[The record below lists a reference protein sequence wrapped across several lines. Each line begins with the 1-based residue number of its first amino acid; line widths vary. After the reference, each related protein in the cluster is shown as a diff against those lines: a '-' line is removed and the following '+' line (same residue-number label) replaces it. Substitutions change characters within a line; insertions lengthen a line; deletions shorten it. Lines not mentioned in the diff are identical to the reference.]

1 MSDASAEVL
10 LEAVRELSASLR
22 AADVGA
28 RLLGSVL
35 ALAGASGAALELEA
49 RSETSALEL
58 ERGDCGGAPAQVIEL
73 RARGESVGR
82 LRVFA
87 RGDLDPAALRALVEH
102 GAIAL
107 SNARDHEQA
116 LVRADRDA
124 LTGLANHGHL
134 WAALERETARAD
146 RYGRDLAFVM
156 IDVDRF
162 KAFNDRHGHL
172 AGDAALAQIARLV
185 RERSRNSDTAGRY
198 GGDEFAL
205 VLPETTVLGAIAVA
219 EKIRIAAEALRP
231 DGADVS
237 LTLSF
242 GVASA
247 PRDGKTA
254 ADLVR
259 TADARLY
266 RAKDSGGNRVIA

>member
-1 MSDASAEVL
+1 MSDASAEAL
-10 LEAVRELSASLR
+10 LEAVRELSTSLR

-35 ALAGASGAALELEA
+35 VLAGASGAALALEA
-49 RSETSALEL
+49 RGESSALEL
-58 ERGDCGGAPAQVIEL
+58 ERGDCRGTPLRVFEL
-73 RARGESVGR
+73 AARGESLGR
-82 LRVFA
+82 LHVFA
-87 RGDLDPAALRALVEH
+87 RGDPDEASLRALVAH

-185 RERSRNSDTAGRY
+185 QERSRNSDTAGRY

-205 VLPETTVLGAIAVA
+205 VLPETTILGAIAVA
-219 EKIRIAAEALRP
+219 EKIRTAAEALRP

-259 TADARLY
+259 AADARLY
-266 RAKDSGGNRVIA
+266 RAKASGGNLVIA